1 MVDNF
6 SLEEQSVV
14 DHIEEY
20 AAKGY
25 RTLAFGYKQLPSA
38 EIEGVYSQNEIES
51 CLILLGATCVEDL
64 LQQDVRQCL
73 EDFKTARIKA
83 WMLTGDKGKTAK
95 MIGVQCGMLTP
106 LERSLN
112 NNKATRTEFEYQQD
126 GESLENQED
135 VSQKANLDVRKVVR

>member
-1 MVDNF
+1 M
-6 SLEEQSVV
+6 
-14 DHIEEY
+14 
-20 AAKGY
+20 
-25 RTLAFGYKQLPSA
+25 
-38 EIEGVYSQNEIES
+38 
-51 CLILLGATCVEDL
+51 
-64 LQQDVRQCL
+64 RQCL